1 MKPVIVTANLIVGK
15 DGSTSISGSSTP
27 LSTQEDRER
36 FQTLRLKNDL
46 ILIGGNTARREPY
59 KKTPIPLYILTHT
72 KVRLQP
78 KNQLAKQF
86 SLSAKEL
93 ISEIGSK
100 FESGKEVINLLV
112 EAGPSLLTQMISDSL
127 IDQFYL
133 TINLELTGDNQI
145 SISDL
150 TRSFELVENEIVGS
164 CEFRLYKKLA
174 KWNKCNTS
182 DRKGYSKVLNLV

>member
-36 FQTLRLKNDL
+36 FQALRLKNDL

-59 KKTPIPLYILTHT
+59 KRTPIPLYILTHT

-86 SLSAKEL
+86 SLSAKEM
-93 ISEIGSK
+93 IAEICTN
-100 FESGKEVINLLV
+100 FESGKEVIAVLV

-127 IDQFYL
+127 IDLFYL
-133 TINLELTGDNQI
+133 TVNLELTGDNQI

-150 TRSFELVENEIVGS
+150 TSSFELVESEIVGS
-164 CEFRLYKKLA
+164 CEFRIYKKLA
-174 KWNKCNTS
+174 K
-182 DRKGYSKVLNLV
+182 

>member
-15 DGSTSISGSSTP
+15 DGSTSKSGSSTP
-27 LSTQEDRER
+27 LSTQEDRDR
-36 FQTLRLKNDL
+36 FNALRLKNDL

-59 KKTPIPLYILTHT
+59 KRTPIPLYILTHT

-86 SLSAKEL
+86 SLSAKEM
-93 ISEIGSK
+93 IAEIGTK
-100 FESGKEVINLLV
+100 FESGKEGINLLV

-127 IDQFYL
+127 IDQLYL
-133 TINLELTGDNQI
+133 TVNLDQTGDNQI

-150 TRSFELVENEIVGS
+150 TSSFELVESEIVGS
-164 CEFRLYKKLA
+164 CEFRIYKKLA
-174 KWNKCNTS
+174 K
-182 DRKGYSKVLNLV
+182 

>member
-36 FQTLRLKNDL
+36 FQALRLKNDL

-86 SLSAKEL
+86 SLSIKEM

-100 FESGKEVINLLV
+100 FEGGKEVINLLV

-150 TRSFELVENEIVGS
+150 TRSFELVESEIVGS
-164 CEFRLYKKLA
+164 CEFRVYKKLA
-174 KWNKCNTS
+174 K
-182 DRKGYSKVLNLV
+182 

>member
-36 FQTLRLKNDL
+36 FQALRLKNDL

-127 IDQFYL
+127 VDQFYL

-150 TRSFELVENEIVGS
+150 TRSFELVESEIVGS
-164 CEFRLYKKLA
+164 CEFRLYKKLD
-174 KWNKCNTS
+174 K
-182 DRKGYSKVLNLV
+182 

>member
-36 FQTLRLKNDL
+36 FQALRLKNDL

-59 KKTPIPLYILTHT
+59 KRTPIPLYILTHT

-86 SLSAKEL
+86 SLSAKEM
-93 ISEIGSK
+93 IAEICTK
-100 FESGKEVINLLV
+100 FENGKEVINLLV

-127 IDQFYL
+127 IDQLYL
-133 TINLELTGDNQI
+133 TVNLDLTGDNQI

-164 CEFRLYKKLA
+164 CEFRIYKKLA
-174 KWNKCNTS
+174 K
-182 DRKGYSKVLNLV
+182 

>member
-36 FQTLRLKNDL
+36 FQALRLKNDL

-59 KKTPIPLYILTHT
+59 KRTPIPLYILTHT

-86 SLSAKEL
+86 SLSIKEM
-93 ISEIGSK
+93 ISEIGNK
-100 FESGKEVINLLV
+100 FEGGKEAINLLV

-127 IDQFYL
+127 IDLFYL
-133 TINLELTGDNQI
+133 TVNLELTGDNQI

-164 CEFRLYKKLA
+164 CEFRIYKKLA
-174 KWNKCNTS
+174 K
-182 DRKGYSKVLNLV
+182 

>member
-15 DGSTSISGSSTP
+15 DGSTSKSGSSTP
-27 LSTQEDRER
+27 LSTQEDRDR
-36 FQTLRLKNDL
+36 FNALRLKNDL

-59 KKTPIPLYILTHT
+59 KRTPIPLYILTHT

-86 SLSAKEL
+86 SLSAKEM
-93 ISEIGSK
+93 IAEIGNK
-100 FESGKEVINLLV
+100 FESGKEGINLLV

-127 IDQFYL
+127 IDQLYL
-133 TINLELTGDNQI
+133 TVNLDQTGDNQI

-150 TRSFELVENEIVGS
+150 TSSFELVESEIVGS
-164 CEFRLYKKLA
+164 CEFRIYKKLA
-174 KWNKCNTS
+174 K
-182 DRKGYSKVLNLV
+182 

>member
-36 FQTLRLKNDL
+36 FQALRLKNDL

-59 KKTPIPLYILTHT
+59 KRTPIPLYILTHT

-86 SLSAKEL
+86 SLSAKEM
-93 ISEIGSK
+93 IAEICTK
-100 FESGKEVINLLV
+100 FENGKEVINLLV

-127 IDQFYL
+127 IDLFYL
-133 TINLELTGDNQI
+133 TVNLELTGDNQI

-150 TRSFELVENEIVGS
+150 TRSFELVESEIVRS

-174 KWNKCNTS
+174 K
-182 DRKGYSKVLNLV
+182 

>member
-36 FQTLRLKNDL
+36 FQALRLKNDL

-150 TRSFELVENEIVGS
+150 TRSFELVESEIVGS
-164 CEFRLYKKLA
+164 CEFRVYKKLA
-174 KWNKCNTS
+174 K
-182 DRKGYSKVLNLV
+182 

>member
-36 FQTLRLKNDL
+36 FQALRLKNDL

-86 SLSAKEL
+86 SLSIKEM
-93 ISEIGSK
+93 ISEIGNK
-100 FESGKEVINLLV
+100 FEGGKEVINLLV

-150 TRSFELVENEIVGS
+150 TRSFELVESEIVGS
-164 CEFRLYKKLA
+164 CEFRVYKKLA
-174 KWNKCNTS
+174 K
-182 DRKGYSKVLNLV
+182 

>member
-15 DGSTSISGSSTP
+15 DGSTSISGYSTP
-27 LSTQEDRER
+27 LSTQEDRDR
-36 FQTLRLKNDL
+36 FQALRLKNDL

-59 KKTPIPLYILTHT
+59 KRTPIPLYILTHT

-150 TRSFELVENEIVGS
+150 TCSFELVESEIVGS
-164 CEFRLYKKLA
+164 CEFRIYKKLA
-174 KWNKCNTS
+174 K
-182 DRKGYSKVLNLV
+182 

>member
-15 DGSTSISGSSTP
+15 DGSTSKSGSSTL
-27 LSTQEDRER
+27 LSTQEDRDR
-36 FQTLRLKNDL
+36 FNALRLKNDL

-59 KKTPIPLYILTHT
+59 KRTPIPLYILTHT

-86 SLSAKEL
+86 SLSAKEM
-93 ISEIGSK
+93 IAEIGNK
-100 FESGKEVINLLV
+100 FESGKEGINLLV

-127 IDQFYL
+127 IDQLYL
-133 TINLELTGDNQI
+133 TVNLDLTGDNQI

-150 TRSFELVENEIVGS
+150 TSSFELVESEIVGS
-164 CEFRLYKKLA
+164 CEFRVYKKLA
-174 KWNKCNTS
+174 K
-182 DRKGYSKVLNLV
+182 

>member
-36 FQTLRLKNDL
+36 FQALRLKNDL

-86 SLSAKEL
+86 SLSIKEM
-93 ISEIGSK
+93 ISEIGNK
-100 FESGKEVINLLV
+100 FEGGKEVINLLV

-164 CEFRLYKKLA
+164 CEFRIYKKLA
-174 KWNKCNTS
+174 K
-182 DRKGYSKVLNLV
+182 

>member
-36 FQTLRLKNDL
+36 FQALRLKNDL

-59 KKTPIPLYILTHT
+59 KRTPIPLYILTHT

-86 SLSAKEL
+86 SLSIKEM
-93 ISEIGSK
+93 ISEIGNK
-100 FESGKEVINLLV
+100 FEGGKEVINLLV

-127 IDQFYL
+127 IDLFYL
-133 TINLELTGDNQI
+133 TVNLELTGDNQI

-164 CEFRLYKKLA
+164 CEFRIYKKLA
-174 KWNKCNTS
+174 K
-182 DRKGYSKVLNLV
+182 

>member
-1 MKPVIVTANLIVGK
+1 MKPVIVTANLIIGK

-36 FQTLRLKNDL
+36 FQALRLKNDL

-59 KKTPIPLYILTHT
+59 KRTPIPLYILTHT

-86 SLSAKEL
+86 SLSAKEV
-93 ISEIGSK
+93 IAEIGNK

-133 TINLELTGDNQI
+133 TVNLDLTGDNQI
-145 SISDL
+145 SIADL
-150 TRSFELVENEIVGS
+150 TSSFELVESEIVGS
-164 CEFRLYKKLA
+164 CEFRIYKKLA
-174 KWNKCNTS
+174 K
-182 DRKGYSKVLNLV
+182 

>member
-36 FQTLRLKNDL
+36 FQALRLKNDL

-127 IDQFYL
+127 VDQFYL

-150 TRSFELVENEIVGS
+150 TRSFELVESEIVGS
-164 CEFRLYKKLA
+164 CEFRVYKKLA
-174 KWNKCNTS
+174 K
-182 DRKGYSKVLNLV
+182 

>member
-1 MKPVIVTANLIVGK
+1 MKQVIVTANLIVGK

-36 FQTLRLKNDL
+36 FQALRLKNDL

-86 SLSAKEL
+86 SLSAKEM
-93 ISEIGSK
+93 IAEICTK
-100 FESGKEVINLLV
+100 FENGKEVINLLV

-133 TINLELTGDNQI
+133 TVNLELTGDNQI

-150 TRSFELVENEIVGS
+150 TRSFELVESEIVGS
-164 CEFRLYKKLA
+164 CEFRIYKKLA
-174 KWNKCNTS
+174 K
-182 DRKGYSKVLNLV
+182 

>member
-36 FQTLRLKNDL
+36 FQALRLKNDL

-86 SLSAKEL
+86 SLSAKEM
-93 ISEIGSK
+93 IAEICTK
-100 FESGKEVINLLV
+100 FENGKEDINLLV

-127 IDQFYL
+127 FDLFYL
-133 TINLELTGDNQI
+133 TVNLELTGDNQI

-164 CEFRLYKKLA
+164 CEFRIYKKLA
-174 KWNKCNTS
+174 K
-182 DRKGYSKVLNLV
+182 

>member
-36 FQTLRLKNDL
+36 FQALRLKNDL

-86 SLSAKEL
+86 SLSIKEM

-150 TRSFELVENEIVGS
+150 TRSFELVESEIVGS
-164 CEFRLYKKLA
+164 CEFRVYKKLA
-174 KWNKCNTS
+174 K
-182 DRKGYSKVLNLV
+182 

>member
-36 FQTLRLKNDL
+36 FQALRLKNDL

-150 TRSFELVENEIVGS
+150 TRSFELVESEIVGS

-174 KWNKCNTS
+174 K
-182 DRKGYSKVLNLV
+182 

>member
-36 FQTLRLKNDL
+36 FQALRLKNDL

-86 SLSAKEL
+86 SLSIKEM
-93 ISEIGSK
+93 ISEIGNK
-100 FESGKEVINLLV
+100 FEGGKEVINLLV

-150 TRSFELVENEIVGS
+150 TRSFELVESEIVGS

-174 KWNKCNTS
+174 K
-182 DRKGYSKVLNLV
+182 

>member
-1 MKPVIVTANLIVGK
+1 MKPVIVSANLIVGK
-15 DGSTSISGSSTP
+15 DGSTSIFGSSTP

-36 FQTLRLKNDL
+36 FQALRLKNDL

-59 KKTPIPLYILTHT
+59 KRTPIPLYILTHT

-86 SLSAKEL
+86 SLSAKEM
-93 ISEIGSK
+93 IAEIGTK
-100 FESGKEVINLLV
+100 FENGKEVINLLV

-127 IDQFYL
+127 IDLFYL
-133 TINLELTGDNQI
+133 TVNLELTGDNQI

-150 TRSFELVENEIVGS
+150 TGSFELVESEIVGC
-164 CEFRLYKKLA
+164 CEFRVYKKLA
-174 KWNKCNTS
+174 K
-182 DRKGYSKVLNLV
+182 

>member
-36 FQTLRLKNDL
+36 FQALRLKNDL

-86 SLSAKEL
+86 SLSIKEM
-93 ISEIGSK
+93 ISEIGNK
-100 FESGKEVINLLV
+100 FEGGKEVINLLV
-112 EAGPSLLTQMISDSL
+112 ESGPGLLTQMISDSL

-150 TRSFELVENEIVGS
+150 TRSFELVESEIVGS

-174 KWNKCNTS
+174 K
-182 DRKGYSKVLNLV
+182 

>member
-36 FQTLRLKNDL
+36 FQALRLKNDL

-86 SLSAKEL
+86 SLSAKEM
-93 ISEIGSK
+93 IAEIGNK
-100 FESGKEVINLLV
+100 FEGGKEVINLLV
-112 EAGPSLLTQMISDSL
+112 EAGPGLLTQMISDSL
-127 IDQFYL
+127 IDQLYL
-133 TINLELTGDNQI
+133 TVNLDQTGDNQI

-150 TRSFELVENEIVGS
+150 TSSFELVESEIVGS
-164 CEFRLYKKLA
+164 CEFRVYKKLA
-174 KWNKCNTS
+174 K
-182 DRKGYSKVLNLV
+182 